1 MADRNKDVVAQTK
14 AHFSPM
20 YGRELTEDEAIEIV
34 ENLRAFAELLIE
46 IHEKDQIELK
56 QARAAQSE

>member
-1 MADRNKDVVAQTK
+1 MADRNKELVARTK

-34 ENLRAFAELLIE
+34 ANLRAFAELLIE
-46 IHEKDQIELK
+46 LYEKDQIKLK
-56 QARAAQSE
+56 QAREAQS